1 MMKFNYIRSPALMK
15 AYRQIACTN
24 CGRDDGT
31 VCGAHSNQ
39 AKHGKGRSIKAS
51 DVFCASLCFAC
62 HSALDQGSK
71 MSRADRERMWN
82 ACHLQTVKELVR
94 GGLWPLSVPV
104 PIYTYAAKVR
114 AIEKEQA

>member
-94 GGLWPLSVPV
+94 GGLWPASVPV
-104 PIYTYAAKVR
+104 PIYTPSKPLELAA
-114 AIEKEQA
+114 